1 MIRLFDL
8 LNDTLNYLS
17 FLNNECSF
25 NVSVHF
31 GQEIL
36 SSLSEK
42 NLEKLSCFNSHDNA
56 YCIKIKGNESS
67 FNNCICFQKEIF
79 KKCINEKSFIIKC
92 FAGVNQYI
100 HTIYK
105 KEEIIGFIA
114 VCGYENNAFL
124 KNEDIP
130 VCLLN
135 SVIPP
140 AAVMLEKLFIEKSD
154 VIGDEYNAIVQF
166 LNEYH
171 KNISLSFLCDAFG
184 RSKSHISH
192 LFKKRSGMTIKEY
205 CNNLKLEDARKL
217 LLNTNYSI
225 TEIAYDVGFNDIS
238 YFISLFRK
246 KFGVTPFSFKKTLEL
261 F

>member
-1 MIRLFDL
+1 MSDL
-8 LNDTLNYLS
+8 LNDTISYLS
-17 FLNNECSF
+17 YLNNECSL

-42 NLEKLSCFNSHDNA
+42 NLEKLSYFNSHDNA

-67 FNNCICFQKEIF
+67 FDNCICFQKEIL
-79 KKCINEKSFIIKC
+79 KKCINEKSFVVKC
-92 FAGVNQYI
+92 FAGVIQYI
-100 HTIYK
+100 YTIYK
-105 KEEIIGFIA
+105 QEEIIGFIA
-114 VCGYENNAFL
+114 VCGYKNNIFF
-124 KNEDIP
+124 KDDDIP
-130 VCLLN
+130 VFLLD

-140 AAVMLEKLFIEKSD
+140 VAVMLEKLFIETGD

-171 KNISLSFLCDAFG
+171 KNISLSYLCDVFG

-192 LFKKRSGMTIKEY
+192 LFKKRSGMTINEY

-225 TEIAYDVGFNDIS
+225 TEIAYDSGFNDIS
-238 YFISLFRK
+238 YFIRLFKK
-246 KFGVTPFSFKKTLEL
+246 KFGVTPFNFKKNSG
-261 F
+261 